1 MSQFSHT
8 KTLFHLPSNV
18 VYLDGNSLGPMP
30 LAAREH
36 VATMMGNE
44 WGEQMIKGWNNAGWM
59 SLSTQIGD
67 RIAPLIGA
75 EPGHVI
81 MGDTLSIKVH
91 QALAAALALNP
102 GRKVILSDYGN
113 FPSDLYIAQ
122 GLIKTLDRGHTLK
135 TVAPEDVS
143 HHIDDQVAVLMLTE
157 VDYRTGRKHDMQALT
172 ATAHAHGVITLWD
185 LAHSV
190 GALPVDLVGSN
201 VDFAVGCTYK
211 YLNGGPGAPAFIY
224 VCPAYVNKVDSS
236 LSGWLGHAAPFDFEL
251 DYRAAQGIERLRVG
265 TPPVIALKCL
275 EPALD
280 IWDLVTIDQV
290 RKQSIALCELFIR
303 EVEARCPG
311 LTLNSPRNA
320 QERGS
325 QVSFCFEEGY
335 GVIQAMAERGVIGD
349 FRAPDNMRFGFAP
362 LYIDEHDVMT
372 AATQLEE
379 VISNRLWD
387 QPKYKTRAT
396 VT

>member
-1 MSQFSHT
+1 
-8 KTLFHLPSNV
+8 
-18 VYLDGNSLGPMP
+18 MP

-157 VDYRTGRKHDMQALT
+157 VDYRTGRKHDMKALT

-224 VCPAYVNKVDSS
+224 VCPAYVNKVDPS

-251 DYRAAQGIERLRVG
+251 DYRAAPGIERLRVG

>member
-1 MSQFSHT
+1 
-8 KTLFHLPSNV
+8 
-18 VYLDGNSLGPMP
+18 MP

-113 FPSDLYIAQ
+113 FPSDLYMAQ

-157 VDYRTGRKHDMQALT
+157 VDYRTRRKHDMQALT

-211 YLNGGPGAPAFIY
+211 YLNG
-224 VCPAYVNKVDSS
+224 
-236 LSGWLGHAAPFDFEL
+236 
-251 DYRAAQGIERLRVG
+251 
-265 TPPVIALKCL
+265 
-275 EPALD
+275 
-280 IWDLVTIDQV
+280 
-290 RKQSIALCELFIR
+290 
-303 EVEARCPG
+303 
-311 LTLNSPRNA
+311 
-320 QERGS
+320 
-325 QVSFCFEEGY
+325 
-335 GVIQAMAERGVIGD
+335 
-349 FRAPDNMRFGFAP
+349 
-362 LYIDEHDVMT
+362 
-372 AATQLEE
+372 
-379 VISNRLWD
+379 
-387 QPKYKTRAT
+387 
-396 VT
+396 

>member
-1 MSQFSHT
+1 
-8 KTLFHLPSNV
+8 
-18 VYLDGNSLGPMP
+18 
-30 LAAREH
+30 
-36 VATMMGNE
+36 
-44 WGEQMIKGWNNAGWM
+44 MIKGWNNAGWM

-113 FPSDLYIAQ
+113 FPSDLYMAQ

-143 HHIDDQVAVLMLTE
+143 DHIDDQVAVLMLTE

-172 ATAHAHGVITLWD
+172 ATAHAHGVFTLWD

-224 VCPAYVNKVDSS
+224 VCP
-236 LSGWLGHAAPFDFEL
+236 
-251 DYRAAQGIERLRVG
+251 R
-265 TPPVIALKCL
+265 
-275 EPALD
+275 
-280 IWDLVTIDQV
+280 
-290 RKQSIALCELFIR
+290 
-303 EVEARCPG
+303 
-311 LTLNSPRNA
+311 
-320 QERGS
+320 
-325 QVSFCFEEGY
+325 
-335 GVIQAMAERGVIGD
+335 
-349 FRAPDNMRFGFAP
+349 
-362 LYIDEHDVMT
+362 
-372 AATQLEE
+372 
-379 VISNRLWD
+379 
-387 QPKYKTRAT
+387 
-396 VT
+396 